1 MTILSIKN
9 RAASLQ
15 KRQSYRKTEMGFETH
30 GIASQKKAMM
40 LAMIL
45 KYQKGHVLTEEAII

>member
-15 KRQSYRKTEMGFETH
+15 KRQSYRNEMGFETH

-40 LAMIL
+40 LEMIL
-45 KYQKGHVLTEEAII
+45 KYQRGHVLTEEAMI

>member
-30 GIASQKKAMM
+30 GIASQKKSNDVGNDIEVSERPC
-40 LAMIL
+40 LL
-45 KYQKGHVLTEEAII
+45 QKKQ

>member
-45 KYQKGHVLTEEAII
+45 KYQKGHVLTEEAMI